1 MEERSEKKYG
11 SMRVKKNV
19 GIGQGWMIESIKEF
33 VEIYKDV
40 KIKIIIDN
48 EEMEMKMRNEECEV
62 RMRKKKKK
70 DIIKRRM
77 LIVNMNVYDQEGYV

>member
-1 MEERSEKKYG
+1 
-11 SMRVKKNV
+11 
-19 GIGQGWMIESIKEF
+19 MIESIKEF

-77 LIVNMNVYDQEGYV
+77 LIVNMNVYD